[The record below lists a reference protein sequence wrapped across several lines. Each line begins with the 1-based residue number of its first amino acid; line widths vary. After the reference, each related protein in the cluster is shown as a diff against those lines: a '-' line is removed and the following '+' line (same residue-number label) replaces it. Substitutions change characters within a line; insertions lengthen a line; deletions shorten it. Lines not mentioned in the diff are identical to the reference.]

1 MPITEAR
8 FDAGKSINA
17 NFVKKGRYKPP
28 AAGIGRKRGVKNI
41 VTQNVREIFQQFV
54 LNNAAAAQD
63 LYNRV
68 AKRDPAKALTIL
80 TNLADFCIPRLAR
93 TEMTVTGA
101 PLVSLSPITDA
112 AEAASTYA
120 AILGNSQFDLT
131 LISFAPPQQAPITQA
146 SVVAEQPALPPDN
159 VVTLWERIGK

>member
-1 MPITEAR
+1 
-8 FDAGKSINA
+8 
-17 NFVKKGRYKPP
+17 
-28 AAGIGRKRGVKNI
+28 
-41 VTQNVREIFQQFV
+41 
-54 LNNAAAAQD
+54 
-63 LYNRV
+63 
-68 AKRDPAKALTIL
+68 
-80 TNLADFCIPRLAR
+80 
-93 TEMTVTGA
+93 
-101 PLVSLSPITDA
+101 VSLSPITDA